1 MNERY
6 TRLQRNSYIV
16 IVGDWTSDPGLDFY
30 VHSVHLLLVNKF
42 GGIHKILA
50 IKHYDS
56 GCDGTRCPPEHH
68 VCQGLRPC
76 VTWKTERVFRKEDVT
91 KNAVNL
97 RMYATGVPLSS
108 SSSHLLIGTSAPP
121 ISAWFRSWFLP
132 VKKILPSLW
141 LLWMSVEWRCSQ
153 N

>member
-76 VTWKTERVFRKEDVT
+76 VTWKTESGCSESRTSLKMLWTFACMLQVSPSPPPPPPICWSARVPPQ
-91 KNAVNL
+91 
-97 RMYATGVPLSS
+97 YQPG
-108 SSSHLLIGTSAPP
+108 SAPG
-121 ISAWFRSWFLP
+121 FFLL
-132 VKKILPSLW
+132 KRYF
-141 LLWMSVEWRCSQ
+141 LLCDCCGCL
-153 N
+153 